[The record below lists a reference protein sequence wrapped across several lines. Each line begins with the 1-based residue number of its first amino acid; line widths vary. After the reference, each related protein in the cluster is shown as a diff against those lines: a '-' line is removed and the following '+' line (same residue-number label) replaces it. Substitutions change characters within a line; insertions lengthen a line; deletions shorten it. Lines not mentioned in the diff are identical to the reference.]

1 MSGPVDFTCAEIRAE
16 ELRAGLILA
25 ISHSMAIEVQA
36 QAALL
41 SGHPALALETLRGH
55 WTVMRAEVAPIAG
68 ELTRLLDEEPAA

>member
-1 MSGPVDFTCAEIRAE
+1 MRAE

-41 SGHPALALETLRGH
+41 SGNPALALETLRGH
-55 WTVMRAEVAPIAG
+55 WVVMRAEVAPLAG
-68 ELTRLLDEEPAA
+68 ELALLIEGAGP